1 MAIDIR
7 IAQFF
12 DLTTTDGTRH
22 LYQNYFVNTTYT
34 YAGQRYS
41 FAPFRAEGTVSNNTG
56 DNSVV
61 QILFPNVDF
70 AMRLLDAGN
79 GNRLSRL
86 VLTTVWLTANDTIAA
101 NGATQQEFLVGIGA
115 SISETT
121 IELRFRSAIDSVIS
135 GFPAR
140 SITRQLVG
148 PLPLNSNVV
157 LQ

>member
-22 LYQNYFVNTTYT
+22 LYQNYFVNEVYT
-34 YAGQRYS
+34 YAGQRYN
-41 FAPFRAEGTVSNNTG
+41 FAPFRAEGSVSNNTG
-56 DNSVV
+56 DNSIMQV
-61 QILFPNVDF
+61 LFPNVEF
-70 AMRLLDAGN
+70 ALRLLDAGN

-86 VLTTVWLTANDTIAA
+86 VLTTVWLTATNAIAA

-115 SISETT
+115 SLSETT

-140 SITRQLVG
+140 SVTRQLVG
-148 PLPLNSNVV
+148 PLPLNANVV

>member
-12 DLTTTDGTRH
+12 ELLTSDGTTHR
-22 LYQNYFVNTTYT
+22 YQNYFANERYT
-34 YAGQRYS
+34 YQGKRYE
-41 FAPFRAEGTVSNNTG
+41 FAPFRAEGSVSNNTG
-56 DNSVV
+56 DNSILQV
-61 QILFPNVDF
+61 LFPNVEF
-70 AMRLLDAGN
+70 AIRLLDAGN

-86 VLTTVWLTANDTIAA
+86 VLTTAWLTSSNAIAA
-101 NGATQQEFLVGIGA
+101 NGATQVEYLVGIGA
-115 SISETT
+115 SVSETT

-140 SITRQLVG
+140 SVTRQLVG
-148 PLPLNSNVV
+148 PLPLNSDVV

>member
-12 DLTTTDGTRH
+12 ELLTTDGTTHR
-22 LYQNYFVNTTYT
+22 YQNYFVNESYT
-34 YAGQRYS
+34 YLGQRYE

-56 DNSVV
+56 DNSIV
-61 QILFPNVDF
+61 QVLFPNVEF
-70 AMRLLDAGN
+70 AIRLLDVGN

-86 VLTTVWLTANDTIAA
+86 VLTTVWLTSTNEIAV
-101 NGATQQEFLVGIGA
+101 NGANQVEYLVGIGA

-121 IELRFRSAIDSVIS
+121 IELRYRSAIDSVIS
-135 GFPAR
+135 NFPSR
-140 SITRQLVG
+140 MVTRQLVG
-148 PLPLNSNVV
+148 PLPVSSSVS

>member
-22 LYQNYFVNTTYT
+22 LYQNYFANETYS

-41 FAPFRAEGTVSNNTG
+41 FAPFRTEGTVSNNTG
-56 DNSVV
+56 DNSIV
-61 QILFPNVDF
+61 QILFPNVEF
-70 AMRLLDAGN
+70 ALRLLDAGN

-86 VLTTVWLTANDTIAA
+86 VFTTVWLTADNQIAV
-101 NGATQQEFLVGIGA
+101 NGATQQEYLVGLGA
-115 SISETT
+115 SVSETT
-121 IELRFRSAIDSVIS
+121 IELRFRSAIDSVIA

-148 PLPLNSNVV
+148 PLPLNANVV

>member
-12 DLTTTDGTRH
+12 DLVTTDGTRH
-22 LYQNYFVNTTYT
+22 LYQNYFVNQTYL

-56 DNSVV
+56 DNSIV

-70 AMRLLDAGN
+70 ALGLLKAGN

-86 VLTTVWLTANDTIAA
+86 VLTTTWLTANDFIAS
-101 NGATQQEFLVGIGA
+101 NGATQQEYLVGIGA

-121 IELRFRSAIDSVIS
+121 IELRFRSAIDSVIA

-148 PLPLNSNVV
+148 PLPLNASVV

>member
-12 DLTTTDGTRH
+12 DLVTADGTRH
-22 LYQNYFVNTTYT
+22 LYQNYFVNQSYS
-34 YAGQRYS
+34 YAGRRYS

-56 DNSVV
+56 DNSIV
-61 QILFPNVDF
+61 QVLFPNVEF
-70 AMRLLDAGN
+70 AIRLLDAGN

-86 VLTTVWLTANDTIAA
+86 VLTTTWLTASNEIAA

>member
-12 DLTTTDGTRH
+12 NLLTTDGTRH
-22 LYQNYFVNTTYT
+22 LYQNYFVNELYT
-34 YAGQRYS
+34 YGGLKYS
-41 FAPFRAEGTVSNNTG
+41 FAPFRAEGTAANNTG
-56 DNSVV
+56 DNSIV
-61 QILFPNVDF
+61 QVLFPNVEF
-70 AMRLLDAGN
+70 ALRLLDAGN

-86 VLTTVWLTANDTIAA
+86 ELTTVWLTANNTVAV
-101 NGATQQEFLVGIGA
+101 NGATQVEYLVGIGA

-148 PLPLNSNVV
+148 PLPLNANVS

>member
-12 DLTTTDGTRH
+12 ELLTTDGTTHR
-22 LYQNYFVNTTYT
+22 YQNYFVNESYT
-34 YAGQRYS
+34 YLGQRYE

-56 DNSVV
+56 DNSIV
-61 QILFPNVDF
+61 QVLFPNVEF
-70 AMRLLDAGN
+70 AIRLLDAGN

-86 VLTTVWLTANDTIAA
+86 VLTTVWLTSANEIAV
-101 NGATQQEFLVGIGA
+101 NGANQVEYLVGIGA

-121 IELRFRSAIDSVIS
+121 IELRYRSAIDSVIS
-135 GFPAR
+135 NFPSR
-140 SITRQLVG
+140 MVTRQLVG
-148 PLPLNSNVV
+148 PLPVSSSVS

>member
-22 LYQNYFVNTTYT
+22 LYQNYFVNEVYT
-34 YAGQRYS
+34 YAGQRYN
-41 FAPFRAEGTVSNNTG
+41 FAPFRAEGSLANNTG
-56 DNSVV
+56 DNTIMQV
-61 QILFPNVDF
+61 LFPNVEF
-70 AMRLLDAGN
+70 ALRLLDAGN

-86 VLTTVWLTANDTIAA
+86 VLTTVWLTATNAIAA

-115 SISETT
+115 SLSETT

-140 SITRQLVG
+140 SVTRQLVG

>member
-22 LYQNYFVNTTYT
+22 LYQNYFVNEVYT
-34 YAGQRYS
+34 YAGQRYN
-41 FAPFRAEGTVSNNTG
+41 FAPFRAEGSVSNNTG
-56 DNSVV
+56 DNSIMQV
-61 QILFPNVDF
+61 LFPNVEF
-70 AMRLLDAGN
+70 ALRLLDAGN

-86 VLTTVWLTANDTIAA
+86 VLTTVWLTATNAIAA

-115 SISETT
+115 SLSETT

-140 SITRQLVG
+140 SVTRQLVG